1 MIWDENLQTILI
13 FGAVILALYLI
24 IKGIVS

>member
-24 IKGIVS
+24 IRGIVS